1 MNTKVDWFL
10 KKKNRA
16 LGIIW
21 NLWWLIGWTDFLKKK
36 KQALHH
42 FKHWF
47 EGWLLTNKVNRF
59 FKKKRGVLASLQT
72 LDWGMTNRWTDFLRK
87 NGHSASFQTFDWRIK
102 YSITTSFLFSFY
114 IIYLI
119 GWFKHKRFDCKKYF
133 VLAQWP
139 FLLIFCNFHQEDLH
153 NYRINKKQKLLA
165 KSSTIVV

>member
-36 KQALHH
+36 NRPYIISNIGLRDDYWLIRWTDFLRKKGAFSPHY
-42 FKHWF
+42 KHWI
-47 EGWLLTNKVNRF
+47 EGWQI
-59 FKKKRGVLASLQT
+59 G
-72 LDWGMTNRWTDFLRK
+72 WTDFLRK